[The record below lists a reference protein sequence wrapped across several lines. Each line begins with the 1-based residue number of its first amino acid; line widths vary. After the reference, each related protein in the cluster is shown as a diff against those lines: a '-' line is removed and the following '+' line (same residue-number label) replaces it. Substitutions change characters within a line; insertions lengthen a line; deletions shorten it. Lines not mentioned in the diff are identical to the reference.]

1 MKTSRK
7 KSEFILSCT
16 SNGVVINEKF
26 DFKKYAHNPYESW
39 ILLPNTPE
47 GKEIGKMIVTSL
59 IEEREI
65 KDSLEGLQQIVGG
78 YIEIPFLSPVF
89 NENEIDVVINE
100 EGKFIEGLEP
110 EIAIIKKEVNVILDI
125 VYGNCIF
132 ASHDHEGNTTELNE
146 EQLKIVAEEL
156 KHGVMLFNS
165 NDNVKHFVR
174 ALIV

>member
-65 KDSLEGLQQIVGG
+65 KDAIKICFSMM
-78 YIEIPFLSPVF
+78 YSTVF
-89 NENEIDVVINE
+89 NNRIIDLDLYEWAENIANYISWMDEYAMEYYDDH
-100 EGKFIEGLEP
+100 IE
-110 EIAIIKKEVNVILDI
+110 
-125 VYGNCIF
+125 YF
-132 ASHDHEGNTTELNE
+132 HR
-146 EQLKIVAEEL
+146 
-156 KHGVMLFNS
+156 LFQ
-165 NDNVKHFVR
+165 
-174 ALIV
+174 